1 MGEPPTFIGVKVVA
15 WVAVV
20 VGCYGIIE
28 SMVASRVE
36 GFPAEMPLAHDTGSV
51 AFLPKG
57 FRDGFFFQGERSKE
71 APAP

>member
-1 MGEPPTFIGVKVVA
+1 VKVVA

-36 GFPAEMPLAHDTGSV
+36 GFSPEMPLTHDTGSISI
-51 AFLPKG
+51 FTKG
-57 FRDGFFFQGERSKE
+57 FSEGFFFQGE
-71 APAP
+71 